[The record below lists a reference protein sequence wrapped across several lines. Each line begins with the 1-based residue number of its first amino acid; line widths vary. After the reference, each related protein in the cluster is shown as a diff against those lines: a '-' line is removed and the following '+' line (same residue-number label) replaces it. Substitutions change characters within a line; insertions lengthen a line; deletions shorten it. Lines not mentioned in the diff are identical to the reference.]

1 MKAFQVFSVIAIILT
16 IAGALNWLAVGLL
29 GFNLVEFL
37 SFGMGWIERLVYIL
51 VGLSGIFM
59 IIRLA
64 VMGAH
69 TRTGMAH

>member
-1 MKAFQVFSVIAIILT
+1 MKTFQVFSVIAIILT

-64 VMGAH
+64 VMGTH